1 MLCYTW
7 ADPSHQQETHALSGG
22 AFATEYKNTFDD
34 IIKADARFTSVLG
47 TLLHRFGD
55 VYAHSHLSGDGKMY
69 GNSIYTIEHKFAT
82 EPDGS
87 DTGLRPDMISGRP
100 ELYKEY
106 VSGLTSLMMNKF
118 GKTERPDLSILSNL
132 ADYASKNKVSLIG
145 ILNYEVANKQGL
157 SEFSIQYGRGNFM
170 VTDIDAHINN
180 TKKYLNSKK
189 IKYTTSKDY
198 IKDGDESIYVGTT
211 FKIKK

>member
-1 MLCYTW
+1 
-7 ADPSHQQETHALSGG
+7 
-22 AFATEYKNTFDD
+22 
-34 IIKADARFTSVLG
+34 
-47 TLLHRFGD
+47 
-55 VYAHSHLSGDGKMY
+55 MY

-82 EPDGS
+82 EPDRS

-106 VSGLTSLMMNKF
+106 VSGLTSLMMNKL
-118 GKTERPDLSILSNL
+118 GKTERPDLSILNNL
-132 ADYASKNKVSLIG
+132 ADYASKNKVFLIG

-170 VTDIDAHINN
+170 VTDIDAHNAHINN